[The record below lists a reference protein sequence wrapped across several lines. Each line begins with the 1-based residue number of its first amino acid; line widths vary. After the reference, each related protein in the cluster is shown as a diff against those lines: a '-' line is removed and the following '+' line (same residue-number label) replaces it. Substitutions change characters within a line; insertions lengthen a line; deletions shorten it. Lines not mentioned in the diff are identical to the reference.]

1 MFAKISQTE
10 AAGHEGTEIAVNVV
24 VEETRSL
31 SVSHHHQLAIKDV
44 LTVSFEMDRG
54 ESFSIISPAG
64 VRMSFINMLLE
75 TSFIQFKFNSA
86 SKCQK

>member
-24 VEETRSL
+24 VEGKETNSF

-44 LTVSFEMDRG
+44 LAVSFEMDRG
-54 ESFSIISPAG
+54 ERFSIISPAG
-64 VRMSFINMLLE
+64 VRMSFSVLILSYSLGGWLHL
-75 TSFIQFKFNSA
+75 IQVL
-86 SKCQK
+86 

>member
-10 AAGHEGTEIAVNVV
+10 AVGHEGTEIAVKVV
-24 VEETRSL
+24 VPEEKQTKSS
-31 SVSHHHQLAIKDV
+31 SVLYHHQLAIEDV

-64 VRMSFINMLLE
+64 VSH
-75 TSFIQFKFNSA
+75 S
-86 SKCQK
+86 

>member
-24 VEETRSL
+24 VFGEDKGIKS
-31 SVSHHHQLAIKDV
+31 SFVSYHHQLAIKDV
-44 LTVSFEMDRG
+44 IKVSFEMDRG

-64 VRMSFINMLLE
+64 VRHF
-75 TSFIQFKFNSA
+75 
-86 SKCQK
+86 

>member
-10 AAGHEGTEIAVNVV
+10 AAGHEGTEIAVV
-24 VEETRSL
+24 VEENQTRSL

-44 LTVSFEMDRG
+44 LTVNFEMDRG

-64 VRMSFINMLLE
+64 VRMSFLIILLE
-75 TSFIQFKFNSA
+75 DSFI
-86 SKCQK
+86 